1 MQSLEDKI
9 YEAIDGADFID
20 AATALTYVLANIAFN
35 KSGGDSQAVRDLF
48 RRISDVPPEFD
59 SDERLH

>member
-20 AATALTYVLANIAFN
+20 AATALTFVLANIAFN
-35 KSGGDSQAVRDLF
+35 KSGGDHEAVRALF
-48 RRISDVPPEFD
+48 RRISEVPPEFEA
-59 SDERLH
+59 DERLH